1 MPRLLLFLPLLLS
14 SCVDFPNQYAPS
26 RERKPDATAN
36 PAKLKAYID
45 MKDPAALP
53 HLAWGVIPGAFD
65 GESRKA
71 EARSALRFFVPN
83 PANLK
88 LSIDLDSAQPQ
99 NLTFK
104 VNGKAV
110 GSVAAQGPTHFE
122 TPIDQ
127 SEFVPGSATLL
138 EIEGDQGFRLR
149 RAGFVGK

>member
-36 PAKLKAYID
+36 PAKLKAFID
-45 MKDPAALP
+45 MKDPAALA

-71 EARSALRFFVPN
+71 EARSALRFFVVAPT
-83 PANLK
+83 NLK
-88 LSIDLDSAQPQ
+88 LSVDLDSAQPQ
-99 NLTFK
+99 TLSFK

-110 GSVAAQGPTHFE
+110 GTVAAQGPTHFE
-122 TPIDQ
+122 APIDA
-127 SEFVPGSATLL
+127 SEFVAESATLL
-138 EIEGDQGFRLR
+138 EIEGEQGFRLR